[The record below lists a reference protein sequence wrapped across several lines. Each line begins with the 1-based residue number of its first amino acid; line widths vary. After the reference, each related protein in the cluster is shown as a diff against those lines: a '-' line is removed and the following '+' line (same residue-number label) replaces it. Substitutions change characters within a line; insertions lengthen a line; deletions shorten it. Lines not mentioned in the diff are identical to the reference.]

1 MPWPRNPF
9 SHTPKPGPEAE
20 ASASDVEPLPASSS
34 PPSPSSHPAR
44 PTLES
49 FPTVPDAAPPRP
61 SQDIGAILAHFK
73 TPTPRLSGHQIFY
86 IFVLD
91 GLGAGILSGGINFA
105 VAYAM
110 YTTQDTL
117 SHPIRLFRLPNTLA
131 GDAAVT
137 IILQS
142 LITWFIEF
150 FLVRRDLAAGGV
162 SPIGFLPRPTSRFWR
177 RLFLLDEFALPS
189 ATEDETGRARV
200 LRWGRWTLEQA
211 GRAMLTAVAGFVLF
225 WPVSVAVLMKLGKKE
240 GGDWTFEKSWTPQV
254 FKLVLGGGWGMVQ
267 TPVYAGFWLVRE
279 GWVILGREEDES
291 DGEEGRVVGEEDV
304 DVVGGVPGEARVGRG
319 EPEAEGVVKA
329 AERTVGSG
337 RGSRGGEAAVVSPV
351 TSNRGG
357 ADEVAVVSDEETV

>member
-1 MPWPRNPF
+1 MPWLRNPF
-9 SHTPKPGPEAE
+9 SRAPKPGPEAE
-20 ASASDVEPLPASSS
+20 PDASDIEPLPASTTS
-34 PPSPSSHPAR
+34 PPSPPSPAS

-86 IFVLD
+86 IFVVD
-91 GLGAGILSGGINFA
+91 GLGAGVLSGGINFA
-105 VAYAM
+105 VAY
-110 YTTQDTL
+110 DTH

-162 SPIGFLPRPTSRFWR
+162 SPIGFLPRPTSRIWR
-177 RLFLLDEFALPS
+177 RVFLLDEFALTATS
-189 ATEDETGRARV
+189 TEDETGRQRAK
-200 LRWGRWTLEQA
+200 RWGRWVLEQA

-240 GGDWTFEKSWTPQV
+240 GGDWTFEKTWTPQV

-267 TPVYAGFWLVRE
+267 TPVYAGFRLVRE
-279 GWVILGREEDES
+279 GWVILGREEG
-291 DGEEGRVVGEEDV
+291 GEDRVVVEEDV
-304 DVVGGVPGEARVGRG
+304 DVVEAVPGEALVGRG
-319 EPEAEGVVKA
+319 EIEAERAVKV
-329 AERTVGSG
+329 AERTSGSG
-337 RGSRGGEAAVVSPV
+337 QGSRGGEAAAASPV
-351 TSNRGG
+351 TSSRAG
-357 ADEVAVVSDEETV
+357 ADEVAVVGDEETV